1 MSGPD
6 ASTGAPD
13 GGARRPAAGGHVG
26 FDAGAWC
33 DRLAGL
39 GARLRRG
46 VRDALAR
53 SADRARLSATVGE
66 GAGDRTFGVD
76 ALAEGIVDDWLVEVA
91 AEGPISLLTEDA
103 GWRHAGPAGAL
114 DGFDHGGPRV
124 CLDPIDGTRHLMHD
138 LRPAWV
144 VAAAC
149 PPGAAPPRLSDVA
162 VGVLTELPDTR
173 AALGRELA
181 AVRGAGARVREVPL
195 APGSGGPPPWR
206 PTPAPQRDGRVDGG
220 HLPFFGF
227 EPRCRAAAQ
236 ALAADVFEAIARR
249 TDLDPEAIQDD
260 QYTCSGGQ
268 LALVALGTYR
278 GVVDARVS
286 LGRAHG
292 LAPRTAKPYDIA
304 GAVLVAEEA
313 GAVVCAPDGGAL
325 DAPLDAVTPVEFAAF
340 ADPSVADLVTSEV
353 ARALA
358 RTRAG
363 RG

>member
-1 MSGPD
+1 MSGPE
-6 ASTGAPD
+6 ASSGAPD
-13 GGARRPAAGGHVG
+13 GGAHPPAAGVDAR
-26 FDAGAWC
+26 FDAEAWR
-33 DRLAGL
+33 DRLVEL

-53 SADRARLSATVGE
+53 TADRARLSATVGE
-66 GAGDRTFGVD
+66 GAGDRTFGID
-76 ALAEGIVDDWLVEVA
+76 AVAEGIVDGWLLEVA

-103 GWRHAGPAGAL
+103 GWRHAGPAGPL
-114 DGFDHGGPRV
+114 DGFAHGGPRV
-124 CLDPIDGTRHLMHD
+124 SLDPIDGTRHLMHD

-173 AALGRELA
+173 AAVGRELA
-181 AVRGAGARVREVPL
+181 AVRGGGALVREVVLGARAADPT
-195 APGSGGPPPWR
+195 PWR
-206 PTPAPQRDGRVDGG
+206 PTPPLERDGRVDGG

-249 TDLDPEAIQDD
+249 ADVDLEAIQDD
-260 QYTCSGGQ
+260 QYTSSGGQ
-268 LALVALGTYR
+268 LALIALGAYR
-278 GVVDARVS
+278 GVVDARAS

-292 LAPRTAKPYDIA
+292 FTPRTAKPYDVA
-304 GAVLVAEEA
+304 GAVIVAKEA
-313 GAVVCAPDGGAL
+313 GAVVCAPGGGTL

-340 ADPSVADLVTSEV
+340 ADPRVADLVTSEV
-353 ARALA
+353 ARVLA
-358 RTRAG
+358 TTRAG